1 MLKMS
6 CGSNGF
12 NGLELE
18 VEQLENNINFE
29 GGGMNNS
36 GIIMDM
42 LSTA

>member
-1 MLKMS
+1 MS

-12 NGLELE
+12 NSLELE
-18 VEQLENNINFE
+18 VEQLENNINF